1 MIAILGGLGAAVL
14 WAAAN
19 LTSSRSS
26 RLIGS
31 SSTVAWMML
40 VGLIIAGP
48 LAAASGPVPPITPA
62 LTVWLAGSGLGSVIG
77 LLLVYQG
84 LKLGKVGVVT
94 ALASTEGAIAAM
106 LAVVAGE
113 SLTIPVA
120 LMLCVIVAGIATV
133 ALASGNAADPAG
145 MGEPAVTG
153 AALAQTGGPRPGDER
168 RATLYGAV
176 AAIAFGVTI
185 YSTAQLGHSMP
196 PLMAVLPVRIFGVV
210 LVFIPLAL
218 TRRLELTR
226 RALPMVVLIGAAE
239 VFGNASYVVGSGE
252 SIAIAAVLASQFAA
266 VGAVAA
272 FFLFRERLSVGQRSG
287 VVAIALGVAMLTAVR
302 G

>member
-14 WAAAN
+14 WAAGN

-26 RLIGS
+26 RLIGA

-40 VGLIIAGP
+40 VGLFIAAP
-48 LAAASGPVPPITPA
+48 LGLASGPVPTITPTLA
-62 LTVWLAGSGLGSVIG
+62 VWLAGSSLGGVIG

-84 LKLGKVGVVT
+84 LQIGKVGVVT

-106 LAVVAGE
+106 LAVISGE

-120 LMLCVIVAGIATV
+120 VMLCVIVVGIAVV
-133 ALASGNAADPAG
+133 ALTAGDATEHVAAGDARR
-145 MGEPAVTG
+145 AVIYG
-153 AALAQTGGPRPGDER
+153 ILAAL
-168 RATLYGAV
+168 
-176 AAIAFGVTI
+176 AFGVTI
-185 YSTAQLGHSMP
+185 YSTAQLGKVMP

-210 LVFIPLAL
+210 AVFIPLAL
-218 TRRLELTR
+218 TGRLRLTR
-226 RALPMVVLIGAAE
+226 RAAPMIVLIGAAE
-239 VFGNASYVVGSGE
+239 VFGNVSYVVGSRE
-252 SIAIAAVLASQFAA
+252 SIAISAVLASQFAA

-272 FFLFRERLSVGQRSG
+272 FFLFHERLSVGQRSG
-287 VVAIALGVAMLTAVR
+287 IVAIALGVALLTAVR